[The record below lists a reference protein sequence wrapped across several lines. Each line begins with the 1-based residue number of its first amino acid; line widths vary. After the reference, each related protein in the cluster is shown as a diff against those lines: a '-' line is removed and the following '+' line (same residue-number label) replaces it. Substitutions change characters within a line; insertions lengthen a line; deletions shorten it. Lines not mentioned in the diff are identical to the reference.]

1 MIKFVT
7 TTLLTFSFL
16 TPHLHARS
24 ILKTKT
30 PILIYKS
37 KTRRDDTQIFSSDIY
52 ERISVAKSA
61 TLSSDRYGITLM
73 NRQDTKSKIQF
84 EYLIESKGDSG
95 LFNLEY
101 HLSCIGACLVKTR
114 VRCESNNQDKPK
126 ITRIASLSM
135 LNEDKVLHSKKLR
148 LDERSCSKGLY
159 FIETYTIDG
168 ISSRL
173 QIKSVKPRFHR
184 TFARKATET
193 KKL

>member
-95 LFNLEY
+95 LFN
-101 HLSCIGACLVKTR
+101 SNTTLVVSALVLLKHELD
-114 VRCESNNQDKPK
+114 VSQIIK
-126 ITRIASLSM
+126 INL
-135 LNEDKVLHSKKLR
+135 
-148 LDERSCSKGLY
+148 
-159 FIETYTIDG
+159 
-168 ISSRL
+168 
-173 QIKSVKPRFHR
+173 KSH
-184 TFARKATET
+184 E
-193 KKL
+193 